1 MLPHLKTI
9 MPVIINK
16 KLTTRYPYVWKL
28 RNTHLNGTWK
38 KDEIITETG
47 KYFELNDNEMMI

>member
-1 MLPHLKTI
+1 

-16 KLTTRYPYVWKL
+16 KLTRRYPYIWKL
-28 RNTHLNGTWK
+28 RNTHLNDTWK
-38 KDEIITETG
+38 KDEVIIEIG